1 MPAKGKVAAA
11 PVVEAFVK
19 LVVGI
24 ILAAV
29 FLAVGWLAFE
39 AIAKG
44 LVDKLYA
51 LSAGTGLGILAG
63 GVVVGV
69 SIVVGATV
77 LSLKK

>member
-1 MPAKGKVAAA
+1 MKRLAAKSKFVAAPA
-11 PVVEAFVK
+11 VEAFIK

-39 AIAKG
+39 AIAKD
-44 LVDKLYA
+44 LVGA
-51 LSAGTGLGILAG
+51 LSGTGLGVLAG

-69 SIVVGATV
+69 SIIVGATV